1 LKRRPSVPWSKKLV
15 VVLTAFVLASC
26 SSSNGE
32 TESGDSPRLPG
43 ASDALV
49 ADAVTNV
56 YVDDPL
62 IDAETEVDANGREIE
77 RTRIEIVFADDATVG
92 AANALLTE
100 LDATITA
107 SLEGLPSLV
116 VRIPDPGS
124 LDALDRLV
132 EGIKARDAVSAV
144 IRSVLKIPTRLPD
157 NVESLIFTGDGSGD
171 SKDAREWRYV
181 AHHLAVRAHAA
192 WNVDAAAKERPMMVF
207 RDTFGQGELPAGVID
222 ATPLFG
228 DEIGM
233 TSVPLPSHCANP
245 TGENIK
251 TCRKLRFNREH
262 GYFSVGIATGEHR
275 LREDDPAQAPLQ
287 ELVTGMAPN
296 GVQLSVIDGYNQAD
310 LQTDKKLFQTLEEIA
325 RKNTGMIVLNVS
337 QAYPCDE
344 DSDSGDACSTI
355 DFLRA
360 PVRLWI
366 YSMRVTG
373 LENRVLVVGAASN
386 RNYDEEEEKYYG
398 GHDAKTASDLNA
410 ASLIPNWPDEIGGNP
425 FTSLTNTLVV
435 ENARR
440 TASPP
445 DREPP
450 FLAECTSASSYLGGH
465 VAGIGGSVFSL
476 IGGSDFPR
484 PNTNVNQDYDGGTS
498 SATPQVAGLA
508 AYMSAIDP
516 SLTPQRAISIIR
528 GVATSVPGTS
538 SNSDCWTVAN
548 EPRADLIDAYASV
561 LALDPPGNFSD
572 ASARVRLALLDVA
585 GPDGSP
591 DEKFTELDLEL
602 LVTLTDPSDAEG
614 AGTLDY
620 GRHDLNGDGRTGG
633 IGTGRFDLDISD
645 VTQAGAFSRIRNRD
659 LEQALEIQGTFDEN
673 AVTDRQVL
681 CYYAYT
687 ELYEGNEARRDEVLQ
702 EVVAD
707 CAPCGQPDAA
717 PKAKGFAS
725 KQLPEF
731 CEGIVVTVSPDPII
745 LVPGQTQQFTATV
758 TGTENTDVTWSATGG
773 TIDSSGLFSAGTAS
787 GDFVVSATSN
797 ADESVSDSATVT
809 IFYVDGGYSGLGD
822 EFTDSGGT
830 LESTNVQFQMSVE
843 QVGDQIT
850 VRQFFGGP
858 LESSWVFNGTIDGN
872 RIRATTTVENC
883 SRTNSG
889 NAPCEFEGTAKR
901 VDTNTGFFYAI
912 AGKITYDGSETG
924 DDWFVFETDGFSD

>member
-1 LKRRPSVPWSKKLV
+1 MPRSKNIV
-15 VVLTAFVLASC
+15 VVLTAFALASC

-43 ASDALV
+43 PSDSLV
-49 ADAVTNV
+49 AEAVSNT
-56 YVDDPL
+56 YVEDPV
-62 IDAETEVDANGREIE
+62 IDGETELDPSGREIE
-77 RTRIEIVFADDATVG
+77 RTRIEIVFRDDATVG
-92 AANALLTE
+92 AANALLAE
-100 LDATITA
+100 LDASITA
-107 SLEGLPSLV
+107 SLAGLPSLV

-124 LDALDRLV
+124 LEALDRLV
-132 EGIKARDAVSAV
+132 EDIKARDPVSAV

-157 NVESLIFTGDGSGD
+157 NVESAIFSEDTQ
-171 SKDAREWRYV
+171 DASNAVEWRYV

-192 WNVDAAAKERPMMVF
+192 WNVDAAATERPMMVF

-222 ATPLFG
+222 ATPLLG
-228 DEIGM
+228 DELGM
-233 TSVPLPSHCANP
+233 TSVPLPSYCANP
-245 TGENIK
+245 TGEDIK
-251 TCRKLRFNREH
+251 TCRKLRFKREH
-262 GYFSVGIATGEHR
+262 GYFTVGIATGEHR
-275 LREDDPAQAPLQ
+275 LRRDDPAKTRLQ
-287 ELVTGMAPN
+287 ELVTGMVPN
-296 GVQLSVIDGYNQAD
+296 GVQLSVIDGYQQAD
-310 LQTDKKLFQTLEEIA
+310 LQTDKKLFQALEEIA
-325 RKNTGMIVLNVS
+325 RQNTGMIVVNVS

-344 DSDSGDACSTI
+344 DSGPGDACSTI

-373 LENRVLVVGAASN
+373 LEDRVLVVGAASN

-398 GHDAKTASDLNA
+398 SRDAKTASDMNA
-410 ASLIPNWPDEIGGNP
+410 ASLISSWPDEVGGNP

-440 TASPP
+440 TESPP
-445 DREPP
+445 DRQPP
-450 FLAECTSASSYLGGH
+450 FLAECTSASSFLGGH

-476 IGGSDFPR
+476 IGGSDFSTPDG
-484 PNTNVNQDYDGGTS
+484 NVDQDPDGGTS
-498 SATPQVAGLA
+498 SAAPQVAGLA

-516 SLTPQRAISIIR
+516 NLTPQRAISIIR
-528 GVATSVPGTS
+528 SVATRVPSES
-538 SNSDCWTVAN
+538 SNSDCLAVAN
-548 EPRADLIDAYASV
+548 EPRANLIDAYASV

-591 DEKFTELDLEL
+591 DEKFTDLDLQL
-602 LVTLTDPSDAEG
+602 LIALTDPSDSEG

-645 VTQAGAFSRIRNRD
+645 VTQAGAFSTIRNRE
-659 LEQALEIQGTFDEN
+659 LEQALEIEGTFDEN

-687 ELYEGNEARRDEVLQ
+687 DLYEGDKARRDGDELLGEVA
-702 EVVAD
+702 AD

-717 PKAKGFAS
+717 PKANGFAS

-731 CEGIVVTVSPDPII
+731 CEGVVVTVSPDQLI

-758 TGTENTDVTWSATGG
+758 TGSENTDVTWTATGG
-773 TIDSSGLFSAGTAS
+773 TIDTGGLYTAGTAS
-787 GDFVVSATSN
+787 GDFLISATSD
-797 ADESVSDSATVT
+797 ADESASDSATVT

-822 EFTDSGGT
+822 EFADSGGT
-830 LESTNVQFQMSVE
+830 PEATNVPFSMSVE
-843 QVGDQIT
+843 QVGDEIT
-850 VRQFFGGP
+850 VRQFLGGP
-858 LESSWVFNGTIDGN
+858 LDSRWVFNGSIDGR
-872 RIRATTTVENC
+872 RIRATSTAENC
-883 SRTNSG
+883 SRTNS
-889 NAPCEFEGTAKR
+889 NDAPCEFEATVKR
-901 VDTNTGFFYAI
+901 VDTSTGFFYAM
-912 AGKITYDGSETG
+912 AGKITYDGSESG